1 MTAPKR
7 RVKPFAFYLPQ
18 FHPIPEN
25 DEWWGKGFTEWRN
38 VGKAVQ
44 NFEGHYQPHLPA
56 DLGYYDLRLPEVQ
69 EAQAAMAEQYGLAGF
84 AYHYYWFN
92 GRRLLEKPLNQ
103 VLSNDNIRLPFCI
116 CWANENW
123 TRRWDGRENHTLMR
137 QSYEPGWEDRF
148 FIDLLPYLKDSRY
161 YRIDGKPLLIVYRV
175 DHFPNP
181 AGTAGRWREL
191 ALEHGLPGLHLSAV
205 QYLGVTDPRPHGF
218 DSALQF
224 PPHQCFGD
232 DEIYRGEVGYL
243 NQRFQG
249 TLVHYEKVAGRAIRV
264 KTDEYPVFRGVMPSW
279 DNTARRQDTPHIFVG
294 SSPERFEAWCE
305 ETARLTLGD
314 PQLPDSLFFVNAW
327 NEWAEGCHLEPDL
340 RNGHE
345 ALRRLQR
352 AVLRAEATD
361 VQEPTLRPDERM
373 SNLIAK
379 MQALPGDLPGPPT
392 KQAVVPDPKPLS
404 TRLVRRVARV
414 PAVRSTAKALLG
426 TRLYGFI
433 RDRIG

>member
-1 MTAPKR
+1 MTAPKK

-18 FHPIPEN
+18 YHPIPEN

-56 DLGYYDLRLPEVQ
+56 DLGYYDLRLREVQ
-69 EAQAAMAEQYGLAGF
+69 ETQAQMAEQYGLAGF
-84 AYHYYWFN
+84 VYYHYWFN
-92 GRRLLEKPLNQ
+92 GRRLLERPMNQ
-103 VLSNDNIRLPFCI
+103 LLSNENIKLPFCV

-137 QSYEPGWEDRF
+137 QSYEPGWEDQF
-148 FIDLLPYLKDSRY
+148 FIDLLPYLKDNRY
-161 YRIDGKPLLIVYRV
+161 YRIDGQPLLIVYRV

-181 AGTAGRWREL
+181 AGAARRWREL
-191 ALEHGLPGLHLSAV
+191 ALEHGLSGLHLSAI
-205 QYLGVTDPRPHGF
+205 QYLGVTDPRLYGF

-232 DEIYRGEVGYL
+232 EEIYRGEVGYL
-243 NQRFQG
+243 NQKFQG
-249 TLVHYEKVAGRAIRV
+249 TLVHYEKVAGRAIQV

-294 SSPERFEAWCE
+294 SSPERFEVWCE
-305 ETARLTLGD
+305 ETARLTLAD
-314 PQLPDSLFFVNAW
+314 PNLPDPIFFVNAW

-340 RNGHE
+340 RHGHA
-345 ALRRLQR
+345 ALKRLQR
-352 AVLRAEATD
+352 AVLRAEATGF
-361 VQEPTLRPDERM
+361 QEPHLTS
-373 SNLIAK
+373 SNLITK
-379 MQALPGDLPGPPT
+379 MQALPGDLPSPPT
-392 KQAVVPDPKPLS
+392 KHAVIPDPKPLL
-404 TRLVRRVARV
+404 TRLVFRVARV
-414 PAVRSTAKALLG
+414 AAVRSMVKTLLG
-426 TRLYGFI
+426 PRLYGFI